1 MKKNQFQKKMV
12 LSRETL
18 RNLAASEL
26 GVAGGATTNCT
37 GGTALSDCHCT
48 NATTCTSLAC

>member
-1 MKKNQFQKKMV
+1 MKKNQFQKRMV

-18 RNLAASEL
+18 RNLEASDL
-26 GVAGGATTNCT
+26 GVAGGATTVCT
-37 GGTALSDCHCT
+37 GGTAISDCHCT